1 VSKAWSGGSTRAWRN
16 LRQQVFAQ
24 RGRRCLLRLD
34 GVCTVAA
41 TTVHHVVPKARGG
54 ADELSNLV
62 PACAPC
68 NLAVG
73 DGPAPPSGRRP
84 LVF

>member
-1 VSKAWSGGSTRAWRN
+1 MSKAWAGGSTRAWRN
-16 LRQQVFAQ
+16 LRVQVFETK
-24 RGRRCLLRLD
+24 GRRCVLHLD
-34 GVCTVAA
+34 GVCTRTA

-84 LVF
+84 LAF